1 MYYNKVVQTV
11 AKQFNHFKLGGETMK
26 KRLLSLMVIT
36 TMVFG
41 LTGCGSKPA
50 ATTET
55 PAAETATTTDLKPED
70 GATLVVWESQG
81 PENEFMKAAAEE
93 FTKKYNVA
101 VTVEEVG
108 AVDAKG
114 RMAQDGPAGVGADV
128 FAAPH
133 DHTGELVAS
142 GLILENANYAD
153 RIKKEF
159 MTAAVDGLSFESK
172 VYGYPTAIETYA
184 LFYNKDVFP
193 TAPKSY
199 DEIIAKAK
207 EFNNAKE
214 NKYVFMWDV
223 ANAYYSH
230 SFIAGGGGYIFGD
243 GGTNKDDIGIDSPGA
258 IAGAKNML
266 ALKAILP
273 VNSADASTQ
282 IMEGLFDEGKI
293 GAMIDG
299 PWAVEGRKTAG
310 VNFGV
315 VKLPVLQDGKQQSSF
330 SGIRSLFVSAYS
342 KYPNAAQLFANF
354 VTSEDML
361 LKRFEKTS
369 QIPPM
374 LSLMDAEAIK
384 GNALVMPFVEQ
395 AQFAVPMPSIPQMG
409 VVWTPYGAAFGSMWN
424 DGVTPEVALKSAADT
439 VKETIATQK

>member
-1 MYYNKVVQTV
+1 
-11 AKQFNHFKLGGETMK
+11 MK

-36 TMVFG
+36 TMLFG
-41 LTGCGSKPA
+41 LTACGSKPA
-50 ATTET
+50 ATTEQ
-55 PAAETATTTDLKPED
+55 PADEAATTDGLKPED
-70 GATLVVWESQG
+70 GASLVVWESTG
-81 PENEFMKAAAEE
+81 PENDYMKMVAEE
-93 FTKKYNVA
+93 FTKKYGVE

-142 GLILENANYAD
+142 GLVIENANGE
-153 RIKKEF
+153 RIKSEF
-159 MTAAVDGLSFESK
+159 MQAAVDGLSYEGK
-172 VYGYPTAIETYA
+172 VYGYPTAIETYG
-184 LFYNKDVFP
+184 LFYNKDIFP

-214 NKYVFMWDV
+214 NKYAFMWDI

-243 GGTNKDDIGIDSPGA
+243 GGTNKDDVGIDS
-258 IAGAKNML
+258 AGAVAGANSML
-266 ALKAILP
+266 ALKEILP
-273 VNSADASTQ
+273 VNSADSTTQ

-315 VKLPVLQDGKQQSSF
+315 AKLPVLQDGKQQSSF
-330 SGIRSLFVSAYS
+330 SGIRALFVSAYS
-342 KYPNAAQLFANF
+342 KYPNAAQLFADMA
-354 VTSEDML
+354 TSQDML
-361 LKRFEKTS
+361 LKRFQTTS

-374 LSLMDAEAIK
+374 LALMDAPEIK
-384 GNALVMPFVEQ
+384 GNEFVAPFLEQ

-409 VVWTPYGAAFGSMWN
+409 LVWTPYGAAFASMWN
-424 DGVTPEVALKSAADT
+424 DNVKAEEALKTAADT
-439 VKETIATQK
+439 VKEAIATQK

>member
-1 MYYNKVVQTV
+1 
-11 AKQFNHFKLGGETMK
+11 MK

-36 TMVFG
+36 TMLFG
-41 LTGCGSKPA
+41 LTACGSKPA
-50 ATTET
+50 ATE
-55 PAAETATTTDLKPED
+55 PAATEEVVATEGLQPEE
-70 GATLVVWESQG
+70 GATLIVWESQG
-81 PENEFMKAAAEE
+81 ADNDFIKAVAEE

-108 AVDAKG
+108 SVDAKG

-142 GLILENANYAD
+142 GLVLENANGE
-153 RIKKEF
+153 RIKSEF
-159 MTAAVDGLSFESK
+159 MQAAVDGLSFEGK
-172 VYGYPTAIETYA
+172 VYGYPTAIETYG
-184 LFYNKDVFP
+184 LFYNKDIFP

-199 DEIIAKAK
+199 EEIIAKAK

-214 NKYVFMWDV
+214 NKYAFMWDV

-243 GGTNKDDIGIDSPGA
+243 GGTNKDDVGIDS
-258 IAGAKNML
+258 AGAVAGANSMM

-273 VNSADASTQ
+273 VNSADSTTQ

-315 VKLPVLQDGKQQSSF
+315 AKLPVLQDGKQQSSF

-342 KYPNAAQLFANF
+342 KYPNAAQLFADF
-354 VTSEDML
+354 ATSEDML
-361 LKRFEKTS
+361 LKRFQMTS

-374 LSLMDAEAIK
+374 LALMDAEELK
-384 GNALVMPFVEQ
+384 GNEFVAPFLEQ

-409 VVWTPYGAAFGSMWN
+409 LVWTPYGAAFASMWN
-424 DGVTPEVALKSAADT
+424 DGIKPEEALKTAADT
-439 VKETIATQK
+439 VKEAIATQK

>member
-1 MYYNKVVQTV
+1 
-11 AKQFNHFKLGGETMK
+11 MK

-41 LTGCGSKPA
+41 LTACAPKPA
-50 ATTET
+50 ATTDQPADDTAAAATIT
-55 PAAETATTTDLKPED
+55 PEE

-81 PENEFMKAAAEE
+81 PENEFMKEAAAE

-142 GLILENANYAD
+142 GLVIENSNFGE
-153 RIKKEF
+153 RIKTEF
-159 MTAAVDGLSFESK
+159 MTAAVDGLSFEGK

-207 EFNNAKE
+207 EFNNPKE

-230 SFIAGGGGYIFGD
+230 SFIAGGGGYIFGN
-243 GGTNKDDIGIDSPGA
+243 GGTNKDDVGIDSAGA
-258 IAGAKNML
+258 ISGANSML
-266 ALKAILP
+266 ALKEILP
-273 VNSADASTQ
+273 VNSADATTQ

-310 VNFGV
+310 VNFGI
-315 VKLPVLQDGKQQSSF
+315 VKLPTLQDGKQQSSF

-342 KYPNAAQLFANF
+342 KYPNAAQLFADF
-354 VTSEDML
+354 ITSEDML

-374 LSLMDAEAIK
+374 LSLMDAEQIK
-384 GNALVMPFVEQ
+384 SNEFVVPFVEQ

-409 VVWTPYGAAFGSMWN
+409 LVWTPYGAAFASMWN
-424 DGVTPEVALKSAADT
+424 DGVKAEEALKTSAET
-439 VKETIATQK
+439 VREAIATQK

>member
-1 MYYNKVVQTV
+1 
-11 AKQFNHFKLGGETMK
+11 MK

-36 TMVFG
+36 TMLFG
-41 LTGCGSKPA
+41 LTACGSKPA
-50 ATTET
+50 ATE
-55 PAAETATTTDLKPED
+55 PAATEEVAATEGLQPEE

-81 PENEFMKAAAEE
+81 ADNDFIKAVAEE

-108 AVDAKG
+108 SVDAKG

-142 GLILENANYAD
+142 GLVVENVNGE
-153 RIKKEF
+153 RIKSEF
-159 MTAAVDGLSFESK
+159 MQAAVDGLSFEGK
-172 VYGYPTAIETYA
+172 VYGYPTAIETYG
-184 LFYNKDVFP
+184 LFYNKDIFP

-214 NKYVFMWDV
+214 NKYAFMWDV

-243 GGTNKDDIGIDSPGA
+243 GGTNKDDVGIDS
-258 IAGAKNML
+258 AGAVAGANSMM

-273 VNSADASTQ
+273 VNSADSTTQ

-315 VKLPVLQDGKQQSSF
+315 AKLPMLQDGKQQSSF

-342 KYPNAAQLFANF
+342 KYPNAAQLFADF
-354 VTSEDML
+354 ATSEDML
-361 LKRFEKTS
+361 LKRFQMTS

-374 LSLMDAEAIK
+374 LALMDAEELK
-384 GNALVMPFVEQ
+384 GNEFVAPFLEQ

-409 VVWTPYGAAFGSMWN
+409 LVWTPYGAAFASMWN
-424 DGVTPEVALKSAADT
+424 DGIKPEEALKTAADT
-439 VKETIATQK
+439 VKEAIATQK

>member
-1 MYYNKVVQTV
+1 
-11 AKQFNHFKLGGETMK
+11 MK

-41 LTGCGSKPA
+41 LTACGSKPA
-50 ATTET
+50 ATTPDA
-55 PAAETATTTDLKPED
+55 PADETAGGTLTPEE
-70 GATLVVWESQG
+70 GASLVVWESQG
-81 PENEFMKAAAEE
+81 PENEFMKMVAEE
-93 FTKKYNVA
+93 FTKKYNVP

-108 AVDAKG
+108 AVDAKA

-133 DHTGELVAS
+133 DHTGELVSS
-142 GLILENANYAD
+142 GLIIENSNFGD

-159 MTAAVDGLSFESK
+159 MTAAVDGLSYEGK

-207 EFNNAKE
+207 EFNNPKE
-214 NKYVFMWDV
+214 NKYTFMWDIG
-223 ANAYYSH
+223 NAYYSH

-243 GGTNKDDIGIDSPGA
+243 GGTNKDDVGIDSAGA
-258 IAGAKNML
+258 IAGANSML
-266 ALKAILP
+266 ALKEILP
-273 VNSADASTQ
+273 VNAADATTQ

-342 KYPNAAQLFANF
+342 KYPDAAQLFADF
-354 VTSEDML
+354 ATSEDML

-374 LSLMDAEAIK
+374 LSLMDAEQIK
-384 GNALVMPFVEQ
+384 SNEFVMPFVEQ

-409 VVWTPYGAAFGSMWN
+409 LVWTPYGAAFSSMWN
-424 DGVTPEVALKSAADT
+424 DGVSAEEALKASAET
-439 VKETIATQK
+439 VREAIASQK

>member
-1 MYYNKVVQTV
+1 
-11 AKQFNHFKLGGETMK
+11 
-26 KRLLSLMVIT
+26 MVIT
-36 TMVFG
+36 TMLFG
-41 LTGCGSKPA
+41 LTACGSKPA
-50 ATTET
+50 ATE
-55 PAAETATTTDLKPED
+55 PAATEEVAATEGLQPEE
-70 GATLVVWESQG
+70 GATLIVWESQG
-81 PENEFMKAAAEE
+81 ADNDFIKAVAEE

-108 AVDAKG
+108 SVDAKG

-142 GLILENANYAD
+142 GLVLENANGE
-153 RIKKEF
+153 RIKSEF
-159 MTAAVDGLSFESK
+159 MQAAVDGLSFEGK
-172 VYGYPTAIETYA
+172 VYGYPTAIETYG
-184 LFYNKDVFP
+184 LFYNKDIFP

-199 DEIIAKAK
+199 EEIIAKAK

-214 NKYVFMWDV
+214 NKYAFMWDV

-243 GGTNKDDIGIDSPGA
+243 GGTNKDDVGIDS
-258 IAGAKNML
+258 AGAVAGANSMM

-273 VNSADASTQ
+273 VNSADSTTQ

-315 VKLPVLQDGKQQSSF
+315 AKLPVLQDGKQQSSF

-342 KYPNAAQLFANF
+342 KYPNAAQLFADF
-354 VTSEDML
+354 ATSEDML
-361 LKRFEKTS
+361 LKRFQMTS

-374 LSLMDAEAIK
+374 LALMDAEELK
-384 GNALVMPFVEQ
+384 GNEFVAPFLEQ

-409 VVWTPYGAAFGSMWN
+409 LVWTPYGAAFASMWN
-424 DGVTPEVALKSAADT
+424 DGIKPEEALKTAADT
-439 VKETIATQK
+439 VKEAIATQK

>member
-1 MYYNKVVQTV
+1 
-11 AKQFNHFKLGGETMK
+11 MK

-36 TMVFG
+36 TMLFG
-41 LTGCGSKPA
+41 LTACGSKPA
-50 ATTET
+50 ATTEQ
-55 PAAETATTTDLKPED
+55 PAEEAATTEGLQPEE
-70 GATLVVWESQG
+70 GASLVVWESTG
-81 PENEFMKAAAEE
+81 PENEFMKMVAEE
-93 FTKKYNVA
+93 FTKKYGVQ

-142 GLILENANYAD
+142 GLVIENANGE
-153 RIKKEF
+153 RIKSEF
-159 MTAAVDGLSFESK
+159 MQAAVDGLSIEGK
-172 VYGYPTAIETYA
+172 VYGYPTAIETYG
-184 LFYNKDVFP
+184 LFYNKDIFP

-214 NKYVFMWDV
+214 NKYAFMWDV

-230 SFIAGGGGYIFGD
+230 SFIAGGGGYIFGN
-243 GGTNKDDIGIDSPGA
+243 GGTNKDDVGIDS
-258 IAGAKNML
+258 AGAVAGANSMM

-273 VNSADASTQ
+273 VNSADSTTQ

-310 VNFGV
+310 LNFGV
-315 VKLPVLQDGKQQSSF
+315 AKLPVLQDGKQQSSF
-330 SGIRSLFVSAYS
+330 SGIRALFVSAYS
-342 KYPNAAQLFANF
+342 KYPNAAQLFADMA
-354 VTSEDML
+354 TSEDML
-361 LKRFEKTS
+361 LKRFQTTS

-374 LSLMDAEAIK
+374 LALMDAPEIK
-384 GNALVMPFVEQ
+384 DNEFVAPFLEQ

-409 VVWTPYGAAFGSMWN
+409 LVWTPYGAAFASMWN
-424 DGVTPEVALKSAADT
+424 DNVKPEEALKTAAET
-439 VKETIATQK
+439 VREAIATQK

>member
-1 MYYNKVVQTV
+1 
-11 AKQFNHFKLGGETMK
+11 MK

-36 TMVFG
+36 TMLFG
-41 LTGCGSKPA
+41 LTACGSKQAVTEQPA
-50 ATTET
+50 E
-55 PAAETATTTDLKPED
+55 ETATETGLVPEE
-70 GATLVVWESQG
+70 GAALVVWESQG
-81 PENEFMKAAAEE
+81 PENEFMKLVAEE
-93 FTKKYNVA
+93 FTKKYNVP

-142 GLILENANYAD
+142 GLVLENANAD
-153 RIKKEF
+153 RIKSGF
-159 MTAAVDGLSFESK
+159 MTAAVDGLSFEG
-172 VYGYPTAIETYA
+172 VLYGYPTAIETYA

-193 TAPKSY
+193 TAPTSY

-207 EFNNAKE
+207 EFNNPKE
-214 NKYVFMWDV
+214 NKYTFMWDV

-243 GGTNKDDIGIDSPGA
+243 GGTNKDDVGIDS
-258 IAGAKNML
+258 AGAVAGANSML
-266 ALKAILP
+266 ALKEILP
-273 VNSADASTQ
+273 VNSADATTQ

-315 VKLPVLQDGKQQSSF
+315 VKLPMLQDGKQQSSF

-342 KYPNAAQLFANF
+342 KYPNAAQLFADF
-354 VTSEDML
+354 ATSEDML
-361 LKRFEKTS
+361 LKRFGTTS

-374 LSLMDAEAIK
+374 LALMDAEEIK
-384 GNALVMPFVEQ
+384 GNEFVAPFLDQ

-409 VVWTPYGAAFGSMWN
+409 LVWTPYGAAFASMWN
-424 DGVTPEVALKSAADT
+424 DGVKPEEALKTSADT
-439 VKETIATQK
+439 VREAIATQK

>member
-1 MYYNKVVQTV
+1 
-11 AKQFNHFKLGGETMK
+11 MK

-36 TMVFG
+36 TMLFG
-41 LTGCGSKPA
+41 LTACGSKPA
-50 ATTET
+50 ATTEQ
-55 PAAETATTTDLKPED
+55 PAEEAATTGGLQPEE
-70 GATLVVWESQG
+70 GASLVVWESTG
-81 PENEFMKAAAEE
+81 PENEFMKMVAEE
-93 FTKKYNVA
+93 FTKKYGVQ

-142 GLILENANYAD
+142 GLVLENANGE
-153 RIKKEF
+153 RIKSEF
-159 MTAAVDGLSFESK
+159 MQAAVDGLSYEGK
-172 VYGYPTAIETYA
+172 VYGYPTAIETYG
-184 LFYNKDVFP
+184 LFYNKDIFP

-214 NKYVFMWDV
+214 NKYAFMWDI

-243 GGTNKDDIGIDSPGA
+243 GGTNKDDVGIDSAGA
-258 IAGAKNML
+258 IAGANSML
-266 ALKAILP
+266 ALKEILP
-273 VNSADASTQ
+273 VNSADSTTQ

-310 VNFGV
+310 LNFGV
-315 VKLPVLQDGKQQSSF
+315 AKLPVLQDGKQQSSF
-330 SGIRSLFVSAYS
+330 SGIRAIFVSAYS
-342 KYPNAAQLFANF
+342 KYPNAAQLFADM

-361 LKRFEKTS
+361 LKRFQSTS

-374 LSLMDAEAIK
+374 LALMDAPEIK
-384 GNALVMPFVEQ
+384 GNEFVAPFLEQ

-409 VVWTPYGAAFGSMWN
+409 LVWTPYGAAFASMWN
-424 DGVTPEVALKSAADT
+424 DGVKAEEALKTSADT
-439 VKETIATQK
+439 VREAIATQK

>member
-1 MYYNKVVQTV
+1 
-11 AKQFNHFKLGGETMK
+11 MK

-36 TMVFG
+36 TMLFG
-41 LTGCGSKPA
+41 LTACGSKPA
-50 ATTET
+50 ATE
-55 PAAETATTTDLKPED
+55 PAATEEVAATEGLQPEE

-81 PENEFMKAAAEE
+81 ADNDFIKAVAEE

-108 AVDAKG
+108 SVDAKG

-142 GLILENANYAD
+142 GLVVENVNGE
-153 RIKKEF
+153 RIKSEF
-159 MTAAVDGLSFESK
+159 MQAAVDGLSFEGK
-172 VYGYPTAIETYA
+172 VYGYPTAIETYG
-184 LFYNKDVFP
+184 LFYNKDIFP

-214 NKYVFMWDV
+214 NKYAFMWDV

-243 GGTNKDDIGIDSPGA
+243 GGTNKDDVGIDSAGA
-258 IAGAKNML
+258 IAGANSMM

-273 VNSADASTQ
+273 VNSADSTTQ

-315 VKLPVLQDGKQQSSF
+315 AKLPMLQDGKQQSSF

-342 KYPNAAQLFANF
+342 KYPNAAQLFADF
-354 VTSEDML
+354 ATSEDML
-361 LKRFEKTS
+361 LKRFQMTS

-374 LSLMDAEAIK
+374 LALMDAEELK
-384 GNALVMPFVEQ
+384 GNEFVAPFLEQ

-409 VVWTPYGAAFGSMWN
+409 LVWTPYGAAFASMWN
-424 DGVTPEVALKSAADT
+424 DGIKPEEALKTAADT
-439 VKETIATQK
+439 VKEAIATQK

>member
-1 MYYNKVVQTV
+1 
-11 AKQFNHFKLGGETMK
+11 MK

-36 TMVFG
+36 TMLFG
-41 LTGCGSKPA
+41 LTACGSKPA
-50 ATTET
+50 ATE
-55 PAAETATTTDLKPED
+55 PAATEEVAATEGLQPEE
-70 GATLVVWESQG
+70 GATLIVWESQG
-81 PENEFMKAAAEE
+81 ADNDFIKAVAEE

-108 AVDAKG
+108 SVDAKG

-142 GLILENANYAD
+142 GLVLENANGE
-153 RIKKEF
+153 RIKSEF
-159 MTAAVDGLSFESK
+159 MQAAVDGLSFEGK
-172 VYGYPTAIETYA
+172 VYGYPTAIETYG
-184 LFYNKDVFP
+184 LFYNKDIFP

-199 DEIIAKAK
+199 EEIIAKAK

-214 NKYVFMWDV
+214 NKYAFMWDV

-243 GGTNKDDIGIDSPGA
+243 GGTNKDDVGIDS
-258 IAGAKNML
+258 AGAVAGANSMM

-273 VNSADASTQ
+273 VNSADSTTQ

-315 VKLPVLQDGKQQSSF
+315 AKLPVLQDGKQQSSF

-342 KYPNAAQLFANF
+342 KYPNAAQLFADF
-354 VTSEDML
+354 ATSEDML
-361 LKRFEKTS
+361 LKRFQMTS

-374 LSLMDAEAIK
+374 LALMDAEELK
-384 GNALVMPFVEQ
+384 GNEFVAPFLEQ

-409 VVWTPYGAAFGSMWN
+409 LVWTPYGAAFASMWN
-424 DGVTPEVALKSAADT
+424 DGIKPEEALKTAADT
-439 VKETIATQK
+439 VKEAIATQK

>member
-1 MYYNKVVQTV
+1 
-11 AKQFNHFKLGGETMK
+11 MK

-36 TMVFG
+36 TMLFG
-41 LTGCGSKPA
+41 LTACGSKPA
-50 ATTET
+50 ATTEQ
-55 PAAETATTTDLKPED
+55 PADEAATTDGLKPEE
-70 GATLVVWESQG
+70 GASLVVWESTG
-81 PENEFMKAAAEE
+81 PENDYMKMVAEE
-93 FTKKYNVA
+93 FTKKYGVQ

-142 GLILENANYAD
+142 GLVVENANGE
-153 RIKKEF
+153 RIKSEF
-159 MTAAVDGLSFESK
+159 MQAAVDGLSYEGK
-172 VYGYPTAIETYA
+172 VYGYPTAIETYG
-184 LFYNKDVFP
+184 LFYNKDIFP

-214 NKYVFMWDV
+214 NKYAFMWDI

-230 SFIAGGGGYIFGD
+230 SFIAGGGGYIFGN
-243 GGTNKDDIGIDSPGA
+243 GGTNKDDVGIDSAGA
-258 IAGAKNML
+258 IAGANSML

-273 VNSADASTQ
+273 VNSADSTTQ

-315 VKLPVLQDGKQQSSF
+315 AKLPVLQDGKQQSSF
-330 SGIRSLFVSAYS
+330 SGIRALFVSAYS
-342 KYPNAAQLFANF
+342 KYPNAAQLFADMA
-354 VTSEDML
+354 TSQDML
-361 LKRFEKTS
+361 LKRFQTTS

-374 LSLMDAEAIK
+374 LALMDAPEIK
-384 GNALVMPFVEQ
+384 GNEFVAPFLEQ

-409 VVWTPYGAAFGSMWN
+409 LVWTPYGAAFASMWN
-424 DGVTPEVALKSAADT
+424 DNVKPEEALKTSADT
-439 VKETIATQK
+439 VREAIATQK

>member
-1 MYYNKVVQTV
+1 
-11 AKQFNHFKLGGETMK
+11 MK

-36 TMVFG
+36 TMLFG
-41 LTGCGSKPA
+41 LTACGSKPA
-50 ATTET
+50 ATTEQ
-55 PAAETATTTDLKPED
+55 PAEEAATTEGLQPEE
-70 GATLVVWESQG
+70 GASLVVWESTG
-81 PENEFMKAAAEE
+81 PENEFIKMVAEE
-93 FTKKYNVA
+93 FTKKYGVQ

-142 GLILENANYAD
+142 GLVIENANGE
-153 RIKKEF
+153 RIKSEF
-159 MTAAVDGLSFESK
+159 MQAAVDGLSIEGK
-172 VYGYPTAIETYA
+172 VYGYPTAIETYG
-184 LFYNKDVFP
+184 LFYNKDIFP

-214 NKYVFMWDV
+214 NKYAFMWDV

-230 SFIAGGGGYIFGD
+230 SFIAGGGGYIFGN
-243 GGTNKDDIGIDSPGA
+243 GGTNKDDVGIDS
-258 IAGAKNML
+258 AGAVAGANSMM

-273 VNSADASTQ
+273 VNSADSTTQ

-310 VNFGV
+310 LNFGV
-315 VKLPVLQDGKQQSSF
+315 AKLPVLQDGKQQSSF
-330 SGIRSLFVSAYS
+330 SGIRALFVSAYS
-342 KYPNAAQLFANF
+342 KYPNAAQLFADMA
-354 VTSEDML
+354 TSEDML
-361 LKRFEKTS
+361 LKRFQTTS

-374 LSLMDAEAIK
+374 LALMDAPEIK
-384 GNALVMPFVEQ
+384 DNEFVAPFLEQ

-409 VVWTPYGAAFGSMWN
+409 LVWTPYGAAFASMWN
-424 DGVTPEVALKSAADT
+424 DNVKPEEALKTAAET
-439 VKETIATQK
+439 VREAIATQK

>member
-1 MYYNKVVQTV
+1 
-11 AKQFNHFKLGGETMK
+11 MK

-41 LTGCGSKPA
+41 LTACGPKPA
-50 ATTET
+50 ATTEQPADDTAAAATLT
-55 PAAETATTTDLKPED
+55 PEE

-81 PENEFMKAAAEE
+81 PENEFMKEAAAE

-142 GLILENANYAD
+142 GLVIENSNFGE
-153 RIKKEF
+153 RIKTEF
-159 MTAAVDGLSFESK
+159 MTAAVDGLSFEGK

-207 EFNNAKE
+207 EFNNPKE

-230 SFIAGGGGYIFGD
+230 SFIAGGGGYIFGN
-243 GGTNKDDIGIDSPGA
+243 GGTNKDDVGIDSAGA
-258 IAGAKNML
+258 ISGANSML
-266 ALKAILP
+266 ALKEILP
-273 VNSADASTQ
+273 VNSADATTQ

-310 VNFGV
+310 VNFGI
-315 VKLPVLQDGKQQSSF
+315 VKLPTLQDGKQQSSF

-342 KYPNAAQLFANF
+342 KYPNAAQLFADF
-354 VTSEDML
+354 ITSEDML

-374 LSLMDAEAIK
+374 LSLMDAEQIK
-384 GNALVMPFVEQ
+384 SNEFVVPFVEQ

-409 VVWTPYGAAFGSMWN
+409 LVWTPYGAAFASMWN
-424 DGVTPEVALKSAADT
+424 DGIKAEEALKTSAET
-439 VKETIATQK
+439 VREAIATQK

>member
-1 MYYNKVVQTV
+1 
-11 AKQFNHFKLGGETMK
+11 MK

-36 TMVFG
+36 TMLFG
-41 LTGCGSKPA
+41 LTACGSKPA
-50 ATTET
+50 ATTEQ
-55 PAAETATTTDLKPED
+55 PAEEAATTEGLQPEE
-70 GATLVVWESQG
+70 GASLVVWESTG
-81 PENEFMKAAAEE
+81 PENEFMKMVAEE
-93 FTKKYNVA
+93 FTKKYGVQ

-142 GLILENANYAD
+142 GLVIENANGE
-153 RIKKEF
+153 RIKSEF
-159 MTAAVDGLSFESK
+159 MQAAVDGLSIEGK
-172 VYGYPTAIETYA
+172 VYGYPTAIETYG
-184 LFYNKDVFP
+184 LFYNKDIFP

-214 NKYVFMWDV
+214 NKYAFMWDV

-230 SFIAGGGGYIFGD
+230 SFIAGGGGYIFGN
-243 GGTNKDDIGIDSPGA
+243 GGTNKDDVGIDS
-258 IAGAKNML
+258 AGAVAGANSMM

-273 VNSADASTQ
+273 VNSADSTTQ

-310 VNFGV
+310 LNFGV
-315 VKLPVLQDGKQQSSF
+315 AKLPVLQDGKQQSSF
-330 SGIRSLFVSAYS
+330 SGIRALFVSAYS
-342 KYPNAAQLFANF
+342 KYPNAAQLFADM

-361 LKRFEKTS
+361 LKRFQTTS

-374 LSLMDAEAIK
+374 LALMDAPEIK
-384 GNALVMPFVEQ
+384 DNEFVAPFLEQ

-409 VVWTPYGAAFGSMWN
+409 LVWTPYGAAFASMWN
-424 DGVTPEVALKSAADT
+424 DNVKPEEALKTAAET
-439 VKETIATQK
+439 VREAIATQK